1 VLQTIQFLCEM
12 SRVPQG
18 AFPAILFVEIVGI
31 GLPFELNE
39 MSGTFRFVTTVV
51 MVGMSF
57 SARQR
62 LPVLFSA
69 EHKQL
74 KDRFISSI
82 FRYMT
87 SLWEV

>member
-1 VLQTIQFLCEM
+1 MDTLPERIGDGGQFVLQTIQFLCEM

-51 MVGMSF
+51 MVGDVVF
-57 SARQR
+57 SQAATARPLQR
-62 LPVLFSA
+62 
-69 EHKQL
+69 
-74 KDRFISSI
+74 R
-82 FRYMT
+82 T
-87 SLWEV
+87 